1 MKKFLF
7 ALVLLSSTS
16 VFAGTEQVYVKST
29 DQIARLLNATCNS
42 RYGIGQ
48 LQLAIYNKEVNT
60 IIISEHN
67 VVSERLC
74 GVNSST
80 RPSKLIDM
88 SMASIIGGDTV
99 NLYKVHINSLGIVT
113 DIQEVNADNGPIKNI
128 YNKFNLLDLSK
139 YEQIEFRYIDLE
151 LVFNDK
157 STIERIPQLIEMAKM
172 D

>member
-16 VFAGTEQVYVKST
+16 VFAATEQVYAKPT

-48 LQLAIYNKEVNT
+48 VQLAIYDKKAKSIT
-60 IIISEHN
+60 ISEHN

-88 SMASIIGGDTV
+88 SIGSIFGGDSV
-99 NLYKVHINSLGIVT
+99 NLYQVHINTFGIVT
-113 DIQEVNADNGPIKNI
+113 DIQEVNADKGALKRI
-128 YNKFNLLDLSK
+128 YNKFNLLDLSY
-139 YEQIEFRYIDLE
+139 YEQIELRYIDLD
-151 LVFNDK
+151 LVFTDK
-157 STIERIPQLIEMAKM
+157 STIERIPELIEMSKL